1 MPEVGPGSPRR
12 RRVFFGLV
20 ALGLVLVLG
29 LFREVLLPFLLAIVI
44 AYVLDPLVGRLQP
57 RMPRWIAV
65 VVMIFALLGVIGGVG
80 AVAVPPIVVEVE
92 RFTNEAPALLRRARS
107 DWLPAL
113 EYELRERMEEYAHD
127 GDGDEPHD
135 LEVMRGDEGGTTS
148 AMDAGVP
155 DHGSSRPIVIESRET
170 GGYAVYLPP
179 EGIEV
184 RRDGSR
190 HIVGGQS
197 VDKEDEADVSSN
209 LTDALS
215 GQLSG
220 SEVTAMGFLRTV
232 NSVVQGI
239 ARGIFGF
246 FLTLMLAAYLMISKG
261 AIFDFF
267 RSMVQVNHQ
276 ARFDNLISRIDK
288 GLSGVVRGQLM
299 IAVVNA
305 LLTGIGY
312 YFLDLPYWPILTL
325 LALVFS
331 IIPIFGVII
340 SSIPALIIG
349 MMQSPMTALL
359 VLGWIVVIHQI
370 EANLL
375 NPKIMGDA
383 AKVHPVLVIF
393 ALLGGEHLFGLVG
406 ALLAVPVLSI
416 AQSLFL
422 HYREIALGVPASAS
436 SAGTVKAGDG
446 GG

>member
-1 MPEVGPGSPRR
+1 MPAKGPGSQRR
-12 RRVFFGLV
+12 RRVFFGLT
-20 ALGLVLVLG
+20 AAGLVLTLG

-44 AYVLDPLVGRLQP
+44 AYVLDPLVGRLQD

-65 VVMIFALLGVIGGVG
+65 ITMIFALLGVIGGVA
-80 AVAVPPIVVEVE
+80 AVAVPPIVVEVQ
-92 RFTNEAPALLRRARS
+92 RFTTEAPALLRRARS
-107 DWLPAL
+107 EWLPAV
-113 EYELRERMEEYAHD
+113 EREFRGRMEDYAEETEGHD
-127 GDGDEPHD
+127 EVALGLGGDDD
-135 LEVMRGDEGGTTS
+135 GTTS

-155 DHGSSRPIVIESRET
+155 EQSASEAILIEPRAS

-179 EGIEV
+179 EGVEV
-184 RRDGSR
+184 RREGSR
-190 HIVGGQS
+190 HIVGGDS
-197 VDKEDEADVSSN
+197 TPKATDADVTSS
-209 LTDALS
+209 LTGTLA

-232 NSVVQGI
+232 NSVVQGV
-239 ARGIFGF
+239 ARGVFGF
-246 FLTLMLAAYLMISKG
+246 FLTLMLAAYLMISKEG
-261 AIFDFF
+261 IFSFF
-267 RSMVQVNHQ
+267 RAMVLEGRQ
-276 ARFDNLISRIDK
+276 RGFDDLIRRIDK
-288 GLSGVVRGQLM
+288 GLSGVVRGQMM

-305 LLTGIGY
+305 VLTGIGY

-349 MMQSPMTALL
+349 VAESPMTALL
-359 VLGWIVVIHQI
+359 VLAWIVIIHQI

-393 ALLGGEHLFGLVG
+393 ALLGGEHLFGLIG

-422 HYREIALGVPASAS
+422 HYREIALGVPAPRS
-436 SAGTVKAGDG
+436 SAGSVKAGN
-446 GG
+446 

>member
-1 MPEVGPGSPRR
+1 MPEVGPGSQRR
-12 RRVFFGLV
+12 RRIFFGLT
-20 ALGLVLVLG
+20 AIGLVATLG

-44 AYVLDPLVGRLQP
+44 AYVLDPLVGRLQH

-65 VVMIFALLGVIGGVG
+65 VIMIFALLGVIGGVT

-92 RFTNEAPALLRRARS
+92 RFTTEAPALLRRARS
-107 DWLPAL
+107 EWLPAV
-113 EYELRERMEEYAHD
+113 ERGLRERMEDYAEEGEEAVLDVLHE
-127 GDGDEPHD
+127 DEAAS
-135 LEVMRGDEGGTTS
+135 TS

-155 DHGSSRPIVIESRET
+155 DHASSGAILIEPRES

-179 EGIEV
+179 QGVEV
-184 RRDGSR
+184 RRDGNR
-190 HIVGGQS
+190 HIVGGGS
-197 VDKEDEADVSSN
+197 APKTTDGDVTSN
-209 LTDALS
+209 LTGTLA

-232 NSVVQGI
+232 NSVVQGV

-246 FLTLMLAAYLMISKG
+246 FLTLMLAAYLMISKEG
-261 AIFDFF
+261 IFSFF
-267 RSMVQVNHQ
+267 RAMVLEGRQ
-276 ARFDNLISRIDK
+276 RGFDDLIRRIDK
-288 GLSGVVRGQLM
+288 GLSGVVRGQMM

-305 LLTGIGY
+305 ILTGIGY

-325 LALVFS
+325 FALVFS

-349 MMQSPMTALL
+349 VAESPMTALL
-359 VLGWIVVIHQI
+359 VLGWILIIHQI

-393 ALLGGEHLFGLVG
+393 ALLGGEHLFGLIG

-422 HYREIALGVPASAS
+422 HYREIALGVPVPTS
-436 SAGTVKAGDG
+436 SAGSVEAGD
-446 GG
+446 